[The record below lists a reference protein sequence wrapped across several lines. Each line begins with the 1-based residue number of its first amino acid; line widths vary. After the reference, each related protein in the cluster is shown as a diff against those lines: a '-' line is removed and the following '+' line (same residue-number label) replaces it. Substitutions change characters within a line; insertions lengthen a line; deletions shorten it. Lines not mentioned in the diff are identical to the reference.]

1 MYRVKM
7 EVYLDIDEKG
17 AALVEEVNDFLGRTH
32 AEFSHHNIVIDE
44 PWVRP
49 LKENEGGLL
58 MEQYEL
64 LTDNYFNKDKV

>member
-17 AALVEEVNDFLGRTH
+17 AALVEEVNDFLSRTH

-49 LKENEGGLL
+49 LNNEETEYGK
-58 MEQYEL
+58 QYEL
-64 LTDNYFNKDKV
+64 LTDNYFNKNKV

>member
-17 AALVEEVNDFLGRTH
+17 AALVEEVNDFLSRTH

-49 LKENEGGLL
+49 LRENEGEPYG
-58 MEQYEL
+58 QYEL

>member
-49 LKENEGGLL
+49 FRENEGEPYG
-58 MEQYEL
+58 QYEL
-64 LTDNYFNKDKV
+64 LTDNYFNKNKV

>member
-1 MYRVKM
+1 MYRIKM

-17 AALVEEVNDFLGRTH
+17 AALVEEVNDFIGRTH

-49 LKENEGGLL
+49 LRENEG
-58 MEQYEL
+58 EPYEGYEI
-64 LTDNYFNKDKV
+64 LTDNYYKREE

>member
-17 AALVEEVNDFLGRTH
+17 AALIDEVNDFLGRTH
-32 AEFSHHNIVIDE
+32 TEFAHLNIVIDE

-49 LKENEGGLL
+49 LRENEGEPYG
-58 MEQYEL
+58 EYEL

>member
-1 MYRVKM
+1 MYRIKM

-17 AALVEEVNDFLGRTH
+17 AALVEEVNDFIGRTH

-49 LKENEGGLL
+49 LRENEG
-58 MEQYEL
+58 EPYEEYEL
-64 LTDNYFNKDKV
+64 LTDNYYKREE

>member
-49 LKENEGGLL
+49 LRENEGEPYG
-58 MEQYEL
+58 QYEL